1 MRKILSNDYIAPAV
15 KVVTIN
21 VEAGFALSNL
31 ENIGGENEEQ
41 DW

>member
-1 MRKILSNDYIAPAV
+1 MKQIKQMDYLSPKIEVIEVCA
-15 KVVTIN
+15 
-21 VEAGFALSNL
+21 EAGFALSNL